1 MMKKTLL
8 FAVLSLTFYGNAQF
22 TQANEPAISDI
33 ETMYLCDSFAVN
45 LDGVTGSGAIWDYT
59 TLGGYPG
66 ETRDVEVVNATT
78 TTYASDFPTSATAIT
93 VGTNLTSYYSSTA
106 SDRSSQGFV
115 FSEASLGDVIAKFST
130 DDELVATYPFPFGGT
145 STDGFSGDI
154 EYLGGSS
161 AAATGMGHASVDGE
175 GTLNLPNGVSLA
187 NVLRYKLI
195 DTSWATITIPFPLGD
210 MEFIRTQYE
219 YYDHTVS
226 NLPVF
231 IHSTIKVQ
239 NVGAPAPISEQSL
252 VLSMYEPGYLSTSSI
267 DEVEFSVYPN
277 PATETVTISGNL
289 GDDAHA
295 VLFDQSGRELI
306 SSSVSNGSTINIS
319 ALENGVYFVRIQ
331 DNGLTTTKSIVK
343 K

>member
-1 MMKKTLL
+1 MKKTLL

-45 LDGVTGSGAIWDYT
+45 LDGVTGSAVTWDYT
-59 TLGGYPG
+59 TLGGYPA
-66 ETRDVEVVNATT
+66 ETRDVEVVAASATPN
-78 TTYASDFPTSATAIT
+78 ASDFPTSVSAIK

-115 FSEASLGDVIAKFST
+115 FSEPSLGDVIAQFSANEET
-130 DDELVATYPFPFGGT
+130 VATYPFAFGN
-145 STDGFSGDI
+145 SVDDAFSGDI
-154 EYLGGSS
+154 GYLGTLSTT
-161 AAATGMGHASVDGE
+161 ATGMGHASVDGE
-175 GTLNLPNGVSLA
+175 GTLNLPNGVSLS
-187 NVLRYKLI
+187 NVLRYRLI
-195 DTSWATITIPFPLGD
+195 DTSWATITLPIPLGD

-252 VLSMYEPGYLSTSSI
+252 VLSLYEPGYLSTSSI

-289 GDDAHA
+289 GDDAQA

>member
-1 MMKKTLL
+1 MKKTLL

-45 LDGVTGSGAIWDYT
+45 LDGVTGSGVTWDYT
-59 TLGGYPG
+59 TLGGYAG
-66 ETRDVEVVNATT
+66 EFRDVEVVAAAATT
-78 TTYASDFPTSATAIT
+78 FAADFPTSVSAIK

-106 SDRSSQGFV
+106 TERSSQGFV
-115 FSEASLGDVIAKFST
+115 FSEPSLGDVIAQFSAN
-130 DDELVATYPFPFGGT
+130 EEIVATYPFAFGN
-145 STDGFSGDI
+145 SVNDAFSGDI
-154 EYLGGSS
+154 DYLATLSTT
-161 AAATGMGHASVDGE
+161 ATGNGYASVDGE

-195 DTSWATITIPFPLGD
+195 DTSWATITLPIPLGN

-239 NVGAPAPISEQSL
+239 NAGAPAPISEQSL
-252 VLSMYEPGYLSTSSI
+252 VLSMYEPGYLSTSSL

-289 GDDAHA
+289 GDNAQA